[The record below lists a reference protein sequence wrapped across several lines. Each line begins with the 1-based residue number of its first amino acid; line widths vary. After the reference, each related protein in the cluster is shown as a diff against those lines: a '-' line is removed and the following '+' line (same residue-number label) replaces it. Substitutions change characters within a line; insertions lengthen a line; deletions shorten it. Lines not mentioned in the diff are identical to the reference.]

1 MLLPSPFYNFWHRKD
16 EETTGVPCEL
26 HMVCV
31 LLQKSSSS
39 GVCLF
44 FYAIVQQ
51 YTLTALYVPK
61 LPPFFPLYDVTLTLG
76 TLTATTVHMGNGWQ
90 IILLNQK
97 FNWFL
102 LSHENKNRKLLPC
115 SYNTP
120 MKYLVLS
127 NFIKEELSM
136 LVAKLL
142 RCEAT

>member
-1 MLLPSPFYNFWHRKD
+1 MRKY

-31 LLQKSSSS
+31 LLQNSSSS

-61 LPPFFPLYDVTLTLG
+61 LPPFFPLFDVTLTLG

-102 LSHENKNRKLLPC
+102 LFTKSHSYENKNRKLLPC
-115 SYNTP
+115 LYNTP
-120 MKYLVLS
+120 MNYLVLS
-127 NFIKEELSM
+127 NFIKEVLSM
-136 LVAKLL
+136 FVAKLL
-142 RCEAT
+142 QCEAT